1 MQKINNDKLISAA
14 HKRAVNKFNLDIKHF
29 EWIKSETI
37 IVSKIRNTNETLTTF
52 KSTTGYHHIVK
63 EISQ

>member
-1 MQKINNDKLISAA
+1 MQKINNDRLISTA
-14 HKRAVNKFNLDIKHF
+14 HQRAVNKFNLDIKHF

>member
-1 MQKINNDKLISAA
+1 MQKINNEKLISAA

-37 IVSKIRNTNETLTTF
+37 IVSKIRNTTKALTTI
-52 KSTTGYHHIVK
+52 KLKTGYHHILK

>member
-37 IVSKIRNTNETLTTF
+37 IVSKIRNTNETLTTI
-52 KSTTGYHHIVK
+52 KLKTGYHHILK